1 MTTITTT
8 ESAPLEQQQS
18 LSPPP
23 PPVEDTTTTTTTTPV
38 KAISSPNRHLSLL
51 ANVDHD
57 DDNTA
62 PQLPRLGSRDDISL
76 YVSSTLADGRVSSV
90 QLLPKQPITGI
101 DLLVRT
107 GHQSNGNGMQM
118 VSSLS
123 SENLAGLLPAPG
135 GSSDSLKSLGET
147 ASGGGG
153 SNMRQSASS
162 QQFAHIC
169 VNLKDLMWVRVK
181 ALDSSL
187 VEREHQ
193 VLLNDEGRVA
203 DLKDRLS
210 EMTGVERS
218 RQQLLGN
225 GQPLQD
231 ELLIS
236 ELPSGMGS
244 TVFHLVVRKSAKVR
258 VRGAAAT
265 TDDLSAGGTDRG
277 SSRGRGGKGT
287 QLMELSVTSSESTMS
302 LREKIERARG
312 VPLAETDAVVV
323 HGSGRRLEWNDTP
336 LIDYGI
342 EHGVTELTL
351 DIVPETVLSEDEEE
365 MLPFV
370 GGDSAN
376 EDGLANNNNSSS
388 SSSSSNNNNGSSD
401 DNNTATTASI
411 AIPPPPKGR
420 PFGRRLSNGAAA
432 AAAAAAAPAA
442 SSESTSPLFT
452 GRLHRAVYRQG
463 SSNMS
468 TDSPPSDNTPPSSAG
483 PSSPSTAR
491 SPSTLSHA
499 GSLSHALRQAQIG
512 LSNGYQPSLSKAG
525 TGGAYFLKGDGGKV
539 VAVFK
544 PEDEEPL
551 ARNNPRRRERSGG
564 NADDDSGVGVPGR
577 DDMTFSGSSTSML
590 SQSWSGG
597 GMSILGGRMRN
608 ESTVEGLKRG
618 SRVGDG
624 AANEVAAYLID
635 HGGRA
640 GVPATALVNL
650 RCSAAGA
657 GSRGGVKRGALQ
669 EFVHSVGDAEEISPS
684 LFLTQDVHGIAILDM
699 RIAQC
704 DRHGGNVL
712 VVDDSDVAFG
722 SGSVSDEGGSSA
734 PNSPLRYDDDDDN
747 DGMGNFEKWIMHDRS
762 SMEDT
767 IDGRPKSKSFSDNKG
782 RYRLVPIDNGYA
794 FPASLADLT
803 FEWAWWPQA
812 NEPFSKED
820 LEYIA
825 ALDSEVDLA
834 LLSRHGLP
842 LRPACAHVVR
852 TCTTCLKVCAA
863 HGMTPADIAG
873 VMQREFGG
881 RSPLEKLS
889 KRALQ
894 VSASEMSEGSSDHAA
909 YVSALTNLLEEY
921 CAEMHA

>member
-23 PPVEDTTTTTTTTPV
+23 PVEDTTTTTTTTTTPV

-57 DDNTA
+57 DNNTA

-376 EDGLANNNNSSS
+376 
-388 SSSSSNNNNGSSD
+388 
-401 DNNTATTASI
+401 
-411 AIPPPPKGR
+411 
-420 PFGRRLSNGAAA
+420 
-432 AAAAAAAPAA
+432 
-442 SSESTSPLFT
+442 
-452 GRLHRAVYRQG
+452 
-463 SSNMS
+463 
-468 TDSPPSDNTPPSSAG
+468 
-483 PSSPSTAR
+483 
-491 SPSTLSHA
+491 
-499 GSLSHALRQAQIG
+499 
-512 LSNGYQPSLSKAG
+512 
-525 TGGAYFLKGDGGKV
+525 
-539 VAVFK
+539 
-544 PEDEEPL
+544 
-551 ARNNPRRRERSGG
+551 
-564 NADDDSGVGVPGR
+564 
-577 DDMTFSGSSTSML
+577 
-590 SQSWSGG
+590 
-597 GMSILGGRMRN
+597 
-608 ESTVEGLKRG
+608 
-618 SRVGDG
+618 
-624 AANEVAAYLID
+624 
-635 HGGRA
+635 
-640 GVPATALVNL
+640 
-650 RCSAAGA
+650 
-657 GSRGGVKRGALQ
+657 
-669 EFVHSVGDAEEISPS
+669 
-684 LFLTQDVHGIAILDM
+684 
-699 RIAQC
+699 
-704 DRHGGNVL
+704 
-712 VVDDSDVAFG
+712 
-722 SGSVSDEGGSSA
+722 
-734 PNSPLRYDDDDDN
+734 
-747 DGMGNFEKWIMHDRS
+747 
-762 SMEDT
+762 
-767 IDGRPKSKSFSDNKG
+767 
-782 RYRLVPIDNGYA
+782 
-794 FPASLADLT
+794 
-803 FEWAWWPQA
+803 
-812 NEPFSKED
+812 
-820 LEYIA
+820 
-825 ALDSEVDLA
+825 
-834 LLSRHGLP
+834 
-842 LRPACAHVVR
+842 
-852 TCTTCLKVCAA
+852 
-863 HGMTPADIAG
+863 
-873 VMQREFGG
+873 
-881 RSPLEKLS
+881 
-889 KRALQ
+889 
-894 VSASEMSEGSSDHAA
+894 
-909 YVSALTNLLEEY
+909 
-921 CAEMHA
+921 